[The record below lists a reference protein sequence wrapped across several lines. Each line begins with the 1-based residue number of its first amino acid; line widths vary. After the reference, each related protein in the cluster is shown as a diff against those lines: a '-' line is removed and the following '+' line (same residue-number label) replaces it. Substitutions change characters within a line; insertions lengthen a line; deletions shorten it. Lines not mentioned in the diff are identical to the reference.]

1 MPKVDIDY
9 SNTLFY
15 KISCK
20 DTSISDVYIGHTTN
34 FVQRKSGHKQSCNN
48 PKATNHDCKLYKFI
62 RDNGGWDN
70 WRMDIIAY
78 HECNDHYEARKKE
91 QEFFIMHKAT
101 LNSIEPMPRPKPPRI
116 RVNDLNPIK
125 SAHTCD
131 VCKFSCFNTLDVFTQ
146 HLTRNKHIKA
156 VKQATYCTGND
167 YISPKFICE
176 KCDYKTHN
184 KYDYQK
190 HTLTTKHIS
199 GGTKCTKCF
208 VFKSQDDCTQHYKC
222 SSCEKTYKTRSGFAY
237 HKTRCM
243 QARFDESKV
252 VAHQIDMSLVLELL
266 KQNQEF
272 KDLLIEQ
279 NKHILELVNK
289 SSALTI

>member
-1 MPKVDIDY
+1 MQKVDIDY

-20 DTSISDVYIGHTTN
+20 DTNVTELYIGHTTN
-34 FVQRKSGHKQSCNN
+34 FVQRKSGHKQSCNSS
-48 PKATNHDCKLYKFI
+48 KSANHDCKLYKFI

-78 HECNDHYEARKKE
+78 QECNDHYEARKKE
-91 QEFFIMHKAT
+91 QELFILHKAT
-101 LNSIEPMPRPKPPRI
+101 LNSIEPMPRPKPPRE

-125 SAHTCD
+125 AA
-131 VCKFSCFNTLDVFTQ
+131 K
-146 HLTRNKHIKA
+146 R
-156 VKQATYCTGND
+156 ATYTGKD

-176 KCDYKTHN
+176 KC
-184 KYDYQK
+184 
-190 HTLTTKHIS
+190 
-199 GGTKCTKCF
+199 
-208 VFKSQDDCTQHYKC
+208 HYKC
-222 SSCEKTYKTRSGFAY
+222 SKQSEFNKHISTNK
-237 HKTRCM
+237 HKTL
-243 QARFDESKV
+243 QTHVTDVTQKV
-252 VAHQIDMSLVLELL
+252 YVCGCGKIYKHSSTLYAHKPKCDYNNTIGEPSTNNTPPQPPSQVDMSLVIELL

-289 SSALTI
+289 SNALTI

>member
-156 VKQATYCTGND
+156 AKQATYCTGND

-176 KCDYKTHN
+176 KCDYKCYKKGDYNKHLHSVKHN
-184 KYDYQK
+184 TTNTTQIQLERIYNCECGKSYNHRASLYNHKRICK
-190 HTLTTKHIS
+190 HMIEEPSTDTTPPQPPS
-199 GGTKCTKCF
+199 
-208 VFKSQDDCTQHYKC
+208 
-222 SSCEKTYKTRSGFAY
+222 
-237 HKTRCM
+237 
-243 QARFDESKV
+243 
-252 VAHQIDMSLVLELL
+252 QIDMSLVLELL

>member
-15 KISCK
+15 KIYCK
-20 DTSISDVYIGHTTN
+20 DTSVSDVYIGHTTN

-48 PKATNHDCKLYKFI
+48 SKAANHDCKLYKFI

-70 WRMDIIAY
+70 WHMDIIVY

-91 QEFFIMHKAT
+91 QEFFILHNAT
-101 LNSIEPMPRPKPPRI
+101 LNSIEPMPRPKPPREH
-116 RVNDLNPIK
+116 VNDLNPIK
-125 SAHTCD
+125 SMHTCD

-146 HLTRNKHIKA
+146 HLSRNKHI
-156 VKQATYCTGND
+156 QAANRAATAGND
-167 YISPKFICE
+167 SISPTFICE
-176 KCDYKTHN
+176 KCDYKCSKRSEFN
-184 KYDYQK
+184 
-190 HTLTTKHIS
+190 KHIS
-199 GGTKCTKCF
+199 TNIHKVLHTPTTDVTQKVYVCDYNNSFEEPSTNNTPP
-208 VFKSQDDCTQHYKC
+208 SQ
-222 SSCEKTYKTRSGFAY
+222 
-237 HKTRCM
+237 
-243 QARFDESKV
+243 V
-252 VAHQIDMSLVLELL
+252 DMSLVLELL

-289 SSALTI
+289 CAHYITTVTQ